1 MEKEMKKINFLGD
14 SITQGACA
22 TKKENTYCALV
33 AEHFKAQECNFGIGG
48 TRIAK
53 QVKKTCN
60 PDDDVFMNRAVTMDK
75 DADFTFV
82 FGGTNDYGHGDA
94 RLGTF
99 GDKDDYTFYGAF
111 WNLVDYIKENFG
123 DKACFILPLPRY
135 NEENPFGDGS
145 KDVKGEPLSKYIQ
158 AEKEV
163 LDFYGVEYLDLSYLF
178 PTPKTNTGDT
188 LTADGLH
195 PNDYG
200 HKLLAQRLIEYLECR
215 LYKNKK

>member
-1 MEKEMKKINFLGD
+1 MP
-14 SITQGACA
+14 T
-22 TKKENTYCALV
+22 
-33 AEHFKAQECNFGIGG
+33 
-48 TRIAK
+48 
-53 QVKKTCN
+53 
-60 PDDDVFMNRAVTMDK
+60 

-94 RLGTF
+94 KMGT
-99 GDKDDYTFYGAF
+99 
-111 WNLVDYIKENFG
+111 
-123 DKACFILPLPRY
+123 
-135 NEENPFGDGS
+135 FGDGS
-145 KDVKGEPLSKYIQ
+145 KDEKGEPLSKYIQ